1 MALHGIKNNFVF
13 IRMVFFLFFFFARE
27 VRVAHYDKIL
37 WGSELEIK
45 FQGENS

>member
-1 MALHGIKNNFVF
+1 
-13 IRMVFFLFFFFARE
+13 

-45 FQGENS
+45 FQGENSWFFVEKLIYIFNLSWGKSNH